1 MKNCNEFII
10 KRALKNNA
18 LYNKNGKIYIFVAII
33 FMLTL
38 SATGD
43 ESTLYKD
50 SSKSGAYRGHRSSR
64 WAEIKGDTFGIYM
77 NKGFEAYMN
86 NDIDQALEMYSVA
99 AKIKRRNTY
108 LAYSNRAN
116 IYLSRGQYDLAI
128 DDYTEVLKLRPN
140 ELSAY
145 LSRGNVWL
153 AKGQTD
159 KAIED
164 FSKAIDANPK
174 YAGAY
179 VCRGKLWCK
188 NGELDKAHTDFSKAT
203 ELDNN
208 SPETLIPMARFL
220 STCPEEKYRNGN
232 QAVELTRKAIQITHN
247 WEGMAK
253 RQKSSEVMT
262 YERLPLAPQYDT
274 LASAYAETGNFA
286 EAIANQQK
294 AISLLANENSNHY
307 FQAFSE
313 HLKLYQEMKPLRE
326 TSN

>member
-1 MKNCNEFII
+1 MKKCNAFIF
-10 KRALKNNA
+10 KRALNNYD
-18 LYNKNGKIYIFVAII
+18 LFNKFGKIYIFGVMT

-38 SATGD
+38 SATGE

-50 SSKSGAYRGHRSSR
+50 ASKSGAYQGHRSSR
-64 WAEIKGDTFGIYM
+64 WADYSGDSFSIHM

-86 NDIDQALEMYSVA
+86 HDLDQAIEMYSVA
-99 AKIKRRNTY
+99 TKIKRRNTY
-108 LAYSNRAN
+108 LAYANRAN
-116 IYLSRGQYDLAI
+116 IYFSRGQYDQAI

-140 ELSAY
+140 ELSTY

-174 YAGAY
+174 YASAY

-188 NGELDKAHTDFSKAT
+188 NGEIDKAHNDFSKAT

-232 QAVELTRKAIQITHN
+232 QAVELTRKAIEITHN
-247 WEGMAK
+247 WEGMVK

-286 EAIANQQK
+286 EAIANQEK